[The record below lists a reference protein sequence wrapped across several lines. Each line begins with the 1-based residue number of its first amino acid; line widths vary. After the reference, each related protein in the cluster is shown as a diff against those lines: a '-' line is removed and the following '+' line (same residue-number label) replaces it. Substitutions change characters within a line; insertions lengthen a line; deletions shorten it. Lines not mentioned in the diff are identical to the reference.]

1 MRHGQGLQGLPAVC
15 DGCGEPFSLE
25 HALCCKKGG
34 LVKKGHDHLVDESC
48 HLASLA
54 YGAGVKKEPFLRDA
68 SGKVL
73 DKDLR
78 ADFMTSWLL
87 VCGRGRGWRFLTTAF

>member
-1 MRHGQGLQGLPAVC
+1 M
-15 DGCGEPFSLE
+15 
-25 HALCCKKGG
+25 
-34 LVKKGHDHLVDESC
+34 KKGHDHLVDESC

-78 ADFMTSWLL
+78 ANFIAHVAVETRRCVSI
-87 VCGRGRGWRFLTTAF
+87 

>member
-1 MRHGQGLQGLPAVC
+1 M
-15 DGCGEPFSLE
+15 E
-25 HALCCKKGG
+25 HALLCCKKGG

-78 ADFMTSWLL
+78 ADLWLI